1 MHGGERVPSVT
12 PVCQERSNTR
22 DYTLAPVALM
32 IKLKPERHRASIGS
46 AKLDRS
52 ISLHYAVYR
61 LHLAF

>member
-1 MHGGERVPSVT
+1 MHGGERVSSAT

-22 DYTLAPVALM
+22 DHTLAPAAPM

-46 AKLDRS
+46 AKLHRS
-52 ISLHYAVYR
+52 ISLRYAVYR